1 MCVLFTVVK
10 SKEALLAQLSCFQD
24 GSALNLTI
32 VVDYP
37 FAEDFSKDPFALSV
51 MSVLSALKKQGIA
64 SFIPSC
70 SLTLSISDVK
80 MSYVSWNKQ
89 HN

>member
-1 MCVLFTVVK
+1 MSVLLTVVE
-10 SKEALLAQLSCFQD
+10 SEDALLTQLSCFQD

-37 FAEDFSKDPFALSV
+37 FAEDFSKDPFALNV

-70 SLTLSISDVK
+70 SLTLSISDIK
-80 MSYVSWNKQ
+80 MSSVFWNKQ